1 MKLRNP
7 LIISA
12 LLHLCFFA
20 ATLLLSAGSLGGN
33 SSGTRHNDK
42 ILNEKVLF
50 VRLTE
55 DISKSGNAQYVVEI
69 GIPKPKKSLQVK
81 TKKKPAIVGIDS
93 YRDIQ
98 KKVVSVDPI
107 RKQSF
112 LSHGIETDIASEN
125 NNDLNTQEE
134 AANNILTSY
143 ESGGDEVIDV
153 SSVPEIAVNVSY
165 SPFSSE
171 SRGTSGGNKG
181 RGVLPPGIIEII
193 RNSIERA
200 KTYPLLARK
209 RGTEGT
215 VHMSFRISP
224 QGEPQDF
231 KILKSSGSRI
241 LDKATLDIVK
251 RAAPFPYVDSSIE
264 VPVVFRLK

>member
-1 MKLRNP
+1 MELRKT
-7 LIISA
+7 LAFSVF
-12 LLHLCFFA
+12 LHVGFFA
-20 ATLLLSAGSLGGN
+20 VTLLLSADLLGSS
-33 SSGTRHNDK
+33 SSGTRHDDK

-50 VRLTE
+50 VILTG
-55 DISKSGNAQYVVEI
+55 DISKSGNEQSVV
-69 GIPKPKKSLQVK
+69 GTKIPKPKKSPQIK
-81 TKKKPAIVGIDS
+81 AKKKPAI
-93 YRDIQ
+93 DIQ

-112 LSHGIETDIASEN
+112 LSHGVETDIASEN

-134 AANNILTSY
+134 PANNVLLTSY
-143 ESGGDEVIDV
+143 ESSRDEAIDV

-165 SPFSSE
+165 GSFSSE
-171 SRGTSGGNKG
+171 SMGTSGGNKG
-181 RGVLPPGIIEII
+181 IGVLPPGIIEII
-193 RNSIERA
+193 RNSIERT

-215 VHMSFRISP
+215 VHISFRISP

-241 LDKATLDIVK
+241 LDNATLDIVEK
-251 RAAPFPYVDSSIE
+251 AAPFPYVDSPIE